1 MDSRKSCLLAV
12 LLLLQLICDVDG
24 NVMFEVHHKYG
35 GRAKGKA
42 TLEALKAHDSRRHGR
57 MLAAIDF
64 QLGGDGSPTDAALYY
79 TKITIGTPPADY
91 HVQVDTGSDIL
102 WVNCH
107 NCERCP
113 TKSDLD
119 ITLKQYD
126 LTASSTGKTVS
137 CDQDFCDAA
146 FGRPNPDC
154 KAGMNCEYSVTYG
167 DGSRT
172 EGYFVRDYFR
182 LDQVTGNLQT
192 SAMNGSIT
200 FGVDDAFPVVIF
212 HFENSLPLAVYPHD
226 YLFEVRDTEYCIG
239 WQNSGMQTKDGREI
253 TLLGDIV
260 LQDKLV
266 LYDLENQTIGW
277 TLYNCSSTIKVRDEA
292 SGNVYSVA
300 AHNISSAFSLPKVN
314 VVLML
319 LFIVVLLKLIE

>member
-91 HVQVDTGSDIL
+91 HVQ
-102 WVNCH
+102 
-107 NCERCP
+107 
-113 TKSDLD
+113 

-172 EGYFVRDYFR
+172 EGYFVRDYFK

-200 FGVDDAFPVVIF
+200 FGWVFMVDL
-212 HFENSLPLAVYPHD
+212 SLLYA
-226 YLFEVRDTEYCIG
+226 LR
-239 WQNSGMQTKDGREI
+239 
-253 TLLGDIV
+253 V
-260 LQDKLV
+260 LILV
-266 LYDLENQTIGW
+266 HE
-277 TLYNCSSTIKVRDEA
+277 SE
-292 SGNVYSVA
+292 
-300 AHNISSAFSLPKVN
+300 
-314 VVLML
+314 
-319 LFIVVLLKLIE
+319 